1 MTRRVVSSSV
11 TDADRFQLKSYVIG
25 TTAAPG
31 VARLDPRAL
40 RTICAL
46 ATSTTQR
53 THDEIKICW
62 LNLVGACLVCGL
74 VVCAVWLRCPCHVLG
89 WVEHWGTLGP
99 LQGWWVRRGFPIDTE
114 CTAVRDYGFPV
125 GLGNPAWSLFCHV
138 WLWGVAGVVWP
149 RCSCGLP
156 AEQVLSPAGWL
167 AEGTVNLLMSPTV
180 LAWSGQCDLTGSVVM
195 WVGVVALFAIPAMTY
210 CSWA

>member
-89 WVEHWGTLGP
+89 WVEHWRDSWSHARVMSQTGISRRYRMHCSSGLRFCCQAWKPCMVSPLPRLALG
-99 LQGWWVRRGFPIDTE
+99 RG
-114 CTAVRDYGFPV
+114 RG
-125 GLGNPAWSLFCHV
+125 GLA
-138 WLWGVAGVVWP
+138 A
-149 RCSCGLP
+149 
-156 AEQVLSPAGWL
+156 
-167 AEGTVNLLMSPTV
+167 LLLRLV
-180 LAWSGQCDLTGSVVM
+180 C
-195 WVGVVALFAIPAMTY
+195 
-210 CSWA
+210 